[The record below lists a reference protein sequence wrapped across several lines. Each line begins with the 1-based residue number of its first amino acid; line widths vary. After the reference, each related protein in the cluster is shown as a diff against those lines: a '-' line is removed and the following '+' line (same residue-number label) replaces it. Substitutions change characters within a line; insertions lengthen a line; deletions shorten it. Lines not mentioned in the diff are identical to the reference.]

1 LKRSIALAVLLFS
14 PLLIG
19 LVDQMAALAVPVT
32 RTLTHTTT
40 MTTVETEVETSTLYW
55 THSEIS
61 TVPTTRTTTFTT
73 TATLMLPAWRW
84 TTMTWT
90 GTSTRTFW
98 TTTTKLTT
106 KTTTKTTTIHL
117 DWPIP
122 SFKLTKT
129 TTSTYTTMTTVWTLR
144 TSTTTSTFT
153 GTTKYLVV
161 IPVVIQ
167 GTVTTEY
174 PTETLTT
181 ILSTSASTVTMADV
195 GTQTYTYTLTVPYV
209 TEEAPP
215 TRACIIAT
223 AAHRSELAPEVQF
236 FRDFR
241 DNIVMS
247 TQSGRSFMTVFNRW
261 YYSFS
266 PQVAHLISENNLLR
280 NVVKFSLYPLVGAL
294 YAAAKVHSALAV
306 APELATVI
314 AGFVA
319 ALLIGL
325 FYVLPSIFL
334 MSAVIRKRGR
344 RD

>member
-1 LKRSIALAVLLFS
+1 
-14 PLLIG
+14 
-19 LVDQMAALAVPVT
+19 M
-32 RTLTHTTT
+32 
-40 MTTVETEVETSTLYW
+40 W
-55 THSEIS
+55 
-61 TVPTTRTTTFTT
+61 FTI
-73 TATLMLPAWRW
+73 TAT
-84 TTMTWT
+84 
-90 GTSTRTFW
+90 
-98 TTTTKLTT
+98 
-106 KTTTKTTTIHL
+106 I
-117 DWPIP
+117 
-122 SFKLTKT
+122 
-129 TTSTYTTMTTVWTLR
+129 TSTYTTTTTVWTLR

-161 IPVVIQ
+161 IPVVVQ

-181 ILSTSASTVTMADV
+181 MLSTSASTVTMADV
-195 GTQTYTYTLTVPYV
+195 GTRTYTYTVTVPYV
-209 TEEAPP
+209 TEEVPP